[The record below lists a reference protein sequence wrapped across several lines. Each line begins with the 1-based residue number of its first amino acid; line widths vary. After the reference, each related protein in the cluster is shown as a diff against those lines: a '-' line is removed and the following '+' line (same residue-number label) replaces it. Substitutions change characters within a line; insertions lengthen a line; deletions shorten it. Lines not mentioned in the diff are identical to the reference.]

1 MYPTYSARSLNV
13 TLSSESWKCDYRTCN
28 RIAKLVENV
37 FPCCRPAFD
46 SVRGEIRL
54 HSELGGKTNRCIP
67 EAEPTETTATPLKAR
82 EMIAPEAKSNQAVPR
97 FLSDDIA
104 KSSQAFSNS
113 QLGCKRTITP
123 AATRRKASEVFAA
136 KNCHPFIPPHR
147 NSALFVPYLSD
158 IANFKWLAIEN
169 WNGHDY
175 RNLCPSAQG
184 ISRLRSRKIFLLVQF
199 SLVAAAFLIVQPVHA
214 AYLCIGNNRHHRRA
228 ERGER

>member
-1 MYPTYSARSLNV
+1 MHLRRSQ
-13 TLSSESWKCDYRTCN
+13 
-28 RIAKLVENV
+28 I
-37 FPCCRPAFD
+37 
-46 SVRGEIRL
+46 
-54 HSELGGKTNRCIP
+54 
-67 EAEPTETTATPLKAR
+67 
-82 EMIAPEAKSNQAVPR
+82 QAVPR

-199 SLVAAAFLIVQPVHA
+199 SLVAAAFLIVQTGA
-214 AYLCIGNNRHHRRA
+214 CRYLCIGNNRHHRRA
-228 ERGER
+228 ERGSDSVTIGVTPANAAWTGHYGIAHWLHLSITNRQATLAART